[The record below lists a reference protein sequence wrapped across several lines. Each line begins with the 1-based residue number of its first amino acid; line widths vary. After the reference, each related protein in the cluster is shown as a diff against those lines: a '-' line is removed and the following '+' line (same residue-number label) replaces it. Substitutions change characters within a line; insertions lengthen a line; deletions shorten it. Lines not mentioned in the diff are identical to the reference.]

1 MRPQAD
7 RPRTAPQ
14 GQIQLGGMTLPIE
27 VNTGLTEL
35 IADLTTKIEAATAA
49 SRVTNALLLAQRM
62 GLDVTEPVQA
72 QKVMRH
78 LVSVE
83 RNVAESSGDAA

>member
-1 MRPQAD
+1 MSNDELA
-7 RPRTAPQ
+7 
-14 GQIQLGGMTLPIE
+14 
-27 VNTGLTEL
+27 TGL
-35 IADLTTKIEAATAA
+35 ADLTRKIEAATAA

-62 GLDVTEPVQA
+62 GLDVTDPVQA

-83 RNVAESSGDAA
+83 RNVSESGGDAA